1 MSSSRSSRSFAS
13 VLCALVLIAIGS
25 SFAIAAPLAK
35 GGEVLVIRNPVS
47 AEINSL
53 AVSLPTVRGTV
64 VERVAVP
71 NSGELGI
78 AAAST
83 VTQDTSALEAY
94 CAELI
99 RGGVAKL
106 CSPNYVYTS
115 SLTPN
120 DASYSVLYGL
130 TQTKTNDAWNFT
142 TGSASVVVAVIDTGV
157 QYTHPDLAANTWTN
171 PGEVAG
177 DSTDNDGN
185 GYVDDV
191 HGFDFVTGDGD
202 PLDQNGHG
210 THVAGTIGAVGNNS
224 IGVVGVNHTVSIQAL
239 RVLDASGSGFTSD
252 IIEAVNYAA
261 ANGADVINMSLGGPG
276 YSPVFEAAIRDAG
289 TAGVLVVVAA
299 GNESANNNVTPSY
312 PANYGLSNMISVAAT
327 DDEDRL
333 ASFSNYGSSTVQLAA
348 PGVSIASTYP
358 SSSYAYLSGTSMA
371 SPHVAGAAALIK
383 AANPAL
389 NAASL
394 RALIL
399 DNGDTLE
406 NLSGVVST
414 AKRLNVSAS
423 VAASIGAT
431 PIPDPTPTVD
441 EVELV
446 ARRVATRQ
454 YRVGAT
460 AYEGASVAGQGIAV
474 RITCTE
480 LNGRKKTYRKTGATD
495 SAGLYSP
502 RFGFSSRTT
511 RASCR
516 AQATDFSVSS
526 RKVSVRVR

>member
-1 MSSSRSSRSFAS
+1 MSSSRSSRSFVT
-13 VLCALVLIAIGS
+13 VLRALVLITLGS
-25 SFAIAAPLAK
+25 SLAIAAPLAK
-35 GGEVLVIRNPVS
+35 RGEVLVVRNPVS

-53 AVSLPTVRGTV
+53 GASLPTARGTV

-71 NSGELGI
+71 NSGALGI
-78 AAAST
+78 AAADP
-83 VTQDTSALEAY
+83 VTEDTLALEAY

-99 RGGVAKL
+99 ASGVAKL
-106 CSPNYVYTS
+106 CSPNYVYRAT
-115 SLTPN
+115 LTPN

-130 TQTKTNDAWNFT
+130 TQTKTNEAWNLT

-171 PGEVAG
+171 PSEIAG
-177 DSTDNDGN
+177 DSIDNDGN

-191 HGFDFVTGDGD
+191 HGFDFVTADSD
-202 PLDQNGHG
+202 PSDQNGHG

-239 RVLDASGSGFTSD
+239 RVLNASGSGFTSD

-261 ANGADVINMSLGGPG
+261 ANGANVINMSLGGPG
-276 YSPVFEAAIRDAG
+276 YSSVFEAAIRDAG

-327 DDEDRL
+327 DDEDQL
-333 ASFSNYGSSTVQLAA
+333 ASFSNYGASTVQLAA

-358 SSSYAYLSGTSMA
+358 TSSYAYLSGTSMA

-383 AANPAL
+383 AANPEL

-399 DNGDTLE
+399 DNGDPLG
-406 NLSGVVST
+406 NLAGVVST
-414 AKRLNVSAS
+414 GKRLNVSAA

-431 PIPDPTPTVD
+431 PVPDPAPSVD
-441 EVELV
+441 DVEIGV
-446 ARRVATRQ
+446 RRVSSRR
-454 YRVGAT
+454 YRVEAT
-460 AYEGASVAGQGIAV
+460 AYEGANLAGQGIAV

-480 LNGRKKTYRKTGATD
+480 QNGGRRSYRKSGSTD
-495 SAGLYSP
+495 SAGLYSQ

-511 RASCR
+511 RATCR